1 MIEAR
6 DNMVA
11 DEVLHVAF
19 HGEAEVIGQVNI
31 RPISDNGRVLKLNW
45 KFFKQLGLRA
55 EEILQLDL
63 AITVDLHHSIISS
76 DNERLR
82 SGNDRKVS
90 VLEVTC
96 HQVLALGFLH
106 SRELEVALVKSV
118 NMLSEYHGSVV

>member
-6 DNMVA
+6 DNMAA
-11 DEVLHVAF
+11 DEVLHVTF
-19 HGEAEVIGQVNI
+19 HREAKVIGQVNI
-31 RPISDNGRVLKLNW
+31 RPISDYSRVPKLHW
-45 KFFKQLGLRA
+45 KFFKQLAPRA
-55 EEILQLDL
+55 KEILQLDL

-96 HQVLALGFLH
+96 HKVLTLRFL
-106 SRELEVALVKSV
+106 
-118 NMLSEYHGSVV
+118 